1 MNLRDL
7 AEQLQCPLEG
17 DGDID
22 IRRVAGIEHAQP
34 GDITFVD
41 SPRYVAFLATTR
53 ASAVIVTPAQRLA
66 PPGPLAPGPALG
78 VLRSDHPYV
87 TFARAVALFA
97 PTETPMAGIHPLS
110 AVADSAAIGPGVSI
124 GPFVTVGAG
133 ASIGARTAIHP
144 HVAVGAGVRIGDD
157 CILYPH
163 VSIRDRVTIGHR
175 VIVHDGVVI
184 GGDGFGFAKQPDGTH
199 LKIPQTADVVIED
212 DVEIGANSTIDRPAV
227 GETRIRAGT
236 KIDNLVHIAHGVS
249 VGRRVI
255 FAAQVGVSGS
265 TVIEDDVI
273 LAGQVGV
280 AGHLRVG
287 KGVMATAQSGIPSSL
302 DAGQYVSGSP
312 AIPHQ
317 DWLKSAAAYRQLPV
331 LRKRVAEL
339 EHRIAELEE
348 KLEECRI
355 RLNAPDP
362 SAPRNPGGPRR

>member
-1 MNLRDL
+1 MKLREL
-7 AEQLQCPLEG
+7 AEKLQCRLEG
-17 DGDID
+17 DGNID
-22 IRRVAGIEHAQP
+22 IRRVAGVEHAQP
-34 GDITFVD
+34 GDITFID
-41 SPRYVAFLATTR
+41 SARYVPFLAITQ
-53 ASAVIVTPAQRLA
+53 ASAVILN
-66 PPGPLAPGPALG
+66 PGQPLVWRTLG
-78 VLRSDHPYV
+78 AISVLRSDHPYV

-97 PTETPMAGIHPLS
+97 PAPVPKAGIDPLS
-110 AVADSAAIGPGVSI
+110 TVAADATIGPGVSI
-124 GPFVTVGAG
+124 GPFVTVCSG
-133 ASIGARTAIHP
+133 ASIGARTLIHS
-144 HVAVGAGVRIGDD
+144 HVAVGAGASVGDD
-157 CILYPH
+157 CILYPQ

-184 GGDGFGFAKQPDGTH
+184 GSDGFGFAKQPDGTH

-287 KGVMATAQSGIPSSL
+287 KGAMATAQSGIPSSI

-317 DWLKSAAAYRQLPV
+317 DWLKSAAAYRQLPT

-339 EHRIAELEE
+339 EHAVAELEE

-355 RLNAPDP
+355 RLNQPNP
-362 SAPRNPGGPRR
+362 QSPRTPPGT